1 MLTMCSFVMYC
12 RALGA
17 SIESI
22 QLLSK
27 YLEITSDVQ
36 SCTLI
41 AIRTFPPKL
50 LQENQVQVWITRY
63 YNKFLL

>member
-1 MLTMCSFVMYC
+1 M
-12 RALGA
+12 
-17 SIESI
+17 ESI

-63 YNKFLL
+63 CNQIINFNSLTN